1 MTLLK
6 IIATDI
12 DPATHF
18 VTRAEVRPDSAPNR
32 GNTTPAE
39 FTSTSYSSISDCKRF
54 ISNQPDTQLSTIVFL

>member
-1 MTLLK
+1 MTQLK

-12 DPATHF
+12 DPDTSF

-39 FTSTSYSSISDCKRF
+39 FASTSYQPISDCKRF
-54 ISNQPDTQLSTIVFL
+54 IAAQQNTELTTINFL